1 MEVLQISVRWIITSL
16 KTWRAFFFYSFLIS
30 LQLKSIAK
38 LSESHLQMK
47 TPDEKASTQMSCLQ
61 SQNNLKHPNIIAT
74 QMPDLSLLIPNSS
87 LLPLPHASKNLS
99 TAYQILPV
107 QTWHWHLGFQ
117 QHHFELPVKPFSLLL
132 VNTTKRTFDKLLAPM
147 SRLTI

>member
-38 LSESHLQMK
+38 PSESHLQMK
-47 TPDEKASTQMSCLQ
+47 RHQLKCPAYKVKTISNTQ
-61 SQNNLKHPNIIAT
+61 NIIAT
-74 QMPDLSLLIPNSS
+74 QMPDLSFLIPNSS
-87 LLPLPHASKNLS
+87 LRPLPHPSKKLS

-117 QHHFELPVKPFSLLL
+117 HHHFELPVKPFSLLL

>member
-16 KTWRAFFFYSFLIS
+16 KTWRAFFFLLLPHFPPTQINC
-30 LQLKSIAK
+30 KAFRIPP
-38 LSESHLQMK
+38 
-47 TPDEKASTQMSCLQ
+47 PDEKASTQMSCLQ

-87 LLPLPHASKNLS
+87 LLPLPHASKKLS